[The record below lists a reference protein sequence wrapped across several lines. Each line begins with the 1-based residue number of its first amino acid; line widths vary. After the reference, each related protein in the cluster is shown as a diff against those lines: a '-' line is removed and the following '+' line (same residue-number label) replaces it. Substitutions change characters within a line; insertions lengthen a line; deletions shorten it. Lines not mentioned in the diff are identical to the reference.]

1 MAQAS
6 YQRWTGCRQAFYHRP
21 VAELR
26 RVAHAVTL
34 GLILGALLLRAASG
48 RTPS

>member
-1 MAQAS
+1 MLDRMQA
-6 YQRWTGCRQAFYHRP
+6 GVYHRR

-26 RVAHAVTL
+26 RVVHAVTL